1 MAPEGVVTIPSK
13 FGPKETVERFKGGI
27 AAQGLD
33 LFAAI
38 DHAQNAKDAALTLP
52 PETVLVFGS
61 AAAGTP
67 LMQAS
72 QAVGIDL
79 PLKALIW
86 QDAAGATWISYN
98 DPVWI
103 ARRHGL
109 SDGPAQIAEKMHDG
123 LEAIVSEAAGSLQ

>member
-1 MAPEGVVTIPSK
+1 MALEGVVTIPSNY
-13 FGPKETVERFKGGI
+13 GPEETVERLKAAI

-33 LFAAI
+33 LFAEI
-38 DHAQNAKDAALTLP
+38 DHARNAREAALTLP

-67 LMQAS
+67 LMLANQA
-72 QAVGIDL
+72 AGIDL
-79 PLKALIW
+79 PLKALVW
-86 QDAAGATWISYN
+86 RDAAGATWISYN

-109 SDGPAQIAEKMHDG
+109 TGELLHSADKMREGLQAIA
-123 LEAIVSEAAGSLQ
+123 AEAAGSLQ